1 MFRRKIK
8 ISFDVHKYC
17 FCDDDDNDDDGD
29 DDDDD
34 NIAIVHGLKTMVFQ
48 TWECFIRVL
57 YMVLHGIVL
66 YCMLPGCIETKEVI
80 LGGWGD
86 NGATCWPPCPP
97 PCRPAC

>member
-57 YMVLHGIVL
+57 HGTAWYCVVLHVTGL
-66 YCMLPGCIETKEVI
+66 H
-80 LGGWGD
+80 
-86 NGATCWPPCPP
+86 
-97 PCRPAC
+97 